1 MIGLALFI
9 AAGMLLAAQYLTTG
23 LYLRRIGRPAPKNGC
38 IGQPRVSLIRP
49 VCGVDAFDSETLAS
63 SFRQDY
69 PNYEII
75 FCAPHDNDPSVGLV
89 RQLIG
94 NHPDIAARL
103 LIGLDSVTGNPKLNN
118 LWKGWNAATSDWIC
132 MSDSNLMLPS
142 DYLSQLV
149 AAWGPKTGLVSC
161 PAIGSRPGNFGGS
174 LEGVFLNSNQA
185 RIQFAAASIGHGFAQ
200 GKTLFWNRA
209 MLEMAGGIKAL
220 GSHLAED
227 VTATMIV
234 HAQGKQVSL
243 PRLPFAQP
251 VGIRTLRQVW
261 DRQLR
266 WSRVRRDGFPFIFA
280 GEFLNGAAIASL
292 IFGLATNLLGLSPI
306 LVLAYLGV
314 WYAPEIWLMRRAGWP
329 SQWKDL
335 AALPVR
341 DLLIPSLWAV
351 TFLRREI
358 EWRGNV
364 MSVPT
369 PTSVGLTIGVQQ

>member
-1 MIGLALFI
+1 
-9 AAGMLLAAQYLTTG
+9 
-23 LYLRRIGRPAPKNGC
+23 
-38 IGQPRVSLIRP
+38 
-49 VCGVDAFDSETLAS
+49 
-63 SFRQDY
+63 
-69 PNYEII
+69 
-75 FCAPHDNDPSVGLV
+75 
-89 RQLIG
+89 
-94 NHPDIAARL
+94 
-103 LIGLDSVTGNPKLNN
+103 
-118 LWKGWNAATSDWIC
+118 
-132 MSDSNLMLPS
+132 
-142 DYLSQLV
+142 
-149 AAWGPKTGLVSC
+149 
-161 PAIGSRPGNFGGS
+161 
-174 LEGVFLNSNQA
+174 
-185 RIQFAAASIGHGFAQ
+185 
-200 GKTLFWNRA
+200 
-209 MLEMAGGIKAL
+209 
-220 GSHLAED
+220 
-227 VTATMIV
+227 MIV

-329 SQWKDL
+329 SSWKDL

-341 DLLIPSLWAV
+341 DLFMPALWAA

-369 PTSVGLTIGVQQ
+369 PTSVGITIGVQQ